1 MSPSQAV
8 LKAKCHPSVVGTPR
22 SMDKNTP
29 DLFRPLAIRSITLR
43 NRICVSPMCLYSTAS
58 SGPQQGVLTPL
69 YITTIG
75 HNVFKGAALA
85 MIEATGVQPNGR
97 ISPHCPGLWNES
109 QQEALKNLTDFI
121 HSQGGSCGVQLS
133 HAGRKAS
140 TLSPLAAAQLGK
152 SSARASVEDGGW
164 PADVVGPSGGLA
176 WDGKGNDDPS
186 GGYYVPREITREE
199 IGELISSY
207 ASAAKR
213 AVKAEVDVIEIHAA
227 HGYLIHQFLSPLTNR
242 RTDEYGGSF
251 ENRTRLFVE
260 VIHAVRAVMP
270 ARMPLFVRVS
280 VTDWMEDSDIG
291 TELGSWDE
299 ESTIQL
305 AKMLPDL
312 GVDLLD
318 VSSGGNHHQ
327 ARFNVFDGGQ
337 KHVEIAR
344 RIKQSLMAQ
353 GNDLLIGTVGM
364 ITEPQQ
370 ARDLVQR
377 NLQGEPGVDVIS
389 LGRQFLREP
398 DWVLKAAA
406 ETGVDVIWPAQ
417 IERVRPTAISR
428 I

>member
-1 MSPSQAV
+1 
-8 LKAKCHPSVVGTPR
+8 
-22 SMDKNTP
+22 
-29 DLFRPLAIRSITLR
+29 
-43 NRICVSPMCLYSTAS
+43 
-58 SGPQQGVLTPL
+58 
-69 YITTIG
+69 
-75 HNVFKGAALA
+75 
-85 MIEATGVQPNGR
+85 
-97 ISPHCPGLWNES
+97 
-109 QQEALKNLTDFI
+109 
-121 HSQGGSCGVQLS
+121 
-133 HAGRKAS
+133 
-140 TLSPLAAAQLGK
+140 
-152 SSARASVEDGGW
+152 
-164 PADVVGPSGGLA
+164 
-176 WDGKGNDDPS
+176 
-186 GGYYVPREITREE
+186 
-199 IGELISSY
+199 
-207 ASAAKR
+207 
-213 AVKAEVDVIEIHAA
+213 
-227 HGYLIHQFLSPLTNR
+227 
-242 RTDEYGGSF
+242 
-251 ENRTRLFVE
+251 
-260 VIHAVRAVMP
+260 
-270 ARMPLFVRVS
+270 
-280 VTDWMEDSDIG
+280 MEDSDIG